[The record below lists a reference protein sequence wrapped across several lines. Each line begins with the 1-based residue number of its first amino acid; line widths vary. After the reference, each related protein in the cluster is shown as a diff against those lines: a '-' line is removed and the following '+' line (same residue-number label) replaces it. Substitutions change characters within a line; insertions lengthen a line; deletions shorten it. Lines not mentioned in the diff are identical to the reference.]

1 MRPFLRQR
9 TALALAAA
17 LCAGTLPLTAAA
29 ATDTEA
35 LLAQLKAL
43 AERVERL
50 EAHNSQLRSALD
62 SDRLSEQE
70 PELATRLKAVEAQQ
84 QALQT
89 PTRKLVDALDGISV
103 EASLTGMAQQ
113 ARRRDLD
120 DPSAGRQRANYRG
133 DVAVT
138 LPGGEFGASKG
149 TVFVHARFGQG
160 DGLALRPTYTGTANS
175 TTFAGSDADGT
186 QFMLAQA
193 WYQLDMPLGSAPS
206 TRKARFTVGKIDPFM
221 FFDQN
226 SIADD
231 ETRHFANN
239 AFVHNPLLDSGGD
252 LGADRYGFAPG
263 AIAAYEDS
271 SDKALP
277 WGASVGVFGAGQ
289 GARFS
294 ASSGKPLAIAQ
305 AWVAPRINRL
315 PGTYRAY
322 AWRNA
327 RATDFDDQPAHHSGF
342 GVSIDQRVTDGL
354 TLFGRYGQQTSG
366 QVRFGRALTVGGEL
380 DGSAWGRGADG
391 LGLAVGMLRTSGRFA
406 TASAADTDRYGHRAR
421 GAERI
426 GELYYRIHLNS
437 HVEITPSLQY
447 IGRPAADP
455 DAKDITVVGLRARV
469 GF

>member
-1 MRPFLRQR
+1 MRQR

-17 LCAGTLPLTAAA
+17 LCAAALPLTAAA

-35 LLAQLKAL
+35 LLVQLKAL

-50 EAHNSQLRSALD
+50 EAHNTQLRSALE
-62 SDRLSEQE
+62 SDRLSEHE
-70 PELATRLKAVEAQQ
+70 PALATRLKAIEVQQ

-89 PTRKLVDALDGISV
+89 PTRKLLEALDGVSV
-103 EASLTGMAQQ
+103 EASLTGMVQQ

-120 DPSAGRQRANYRG
+120 DPSAGRERANYRG
-133 DVAVT
+133 DVAAT
-138 LPGGEFGASKG
+138 LPGGEFAVSKG
-149 TVFVHARFGQG
+149 TLFVHARFGQG

-175 TTFAGSDADGT
+175 TIFAGSDPDDT
-186 QFMLAQA
+186 QFTLAQA
-193 WYQLDMPLGSAPS
+193 WYQLDMPLGAANSA
-206 TRKARFTVGKIDPFM
+206 RKARFTVGKIDPFM

-252 LGADRYGFAPG
+252 LSADRYGFGPG

-277 WGASVGVFGAGQ
+277 WGASVGIFGAGN
-289 GARFS
+289 GANFS
-294 ASSGKPLAIAQ
+294 ASSGKPLVLAQ

-322 AWRNA
+322 AWSNA
-327 RATDFDDQPAHHSGF
+327 RARDFDDQPARHSGL
-342 GVSIDQRVTDGL
+342 GVSIDQRVTDSL

-391 LGLAVGMLRTSGRFA
+391 LGMAVGMLRTSSRFA
-406 TASAADTDRYGHRAR
+406 AASAADIDRYGYGAR

-426 GELYYRIHLNS
+426 GELYYRIRLNS

-447 IGRPAADP
+447 IGQPAADP
-455 DAKDITVVGLRARV
+455 DAKGIAVVGLRAKV